1 MGLPARTP
9 IATTTLTGMAIMI
22 IRILT
27 AIPPIAIAIRIT
39 TAICTAFTTITTIT
53 IGITTTTI
61 TTTTTTTITTIATIT
76 VRSMTTRMRAP
87 TPPRSSGDLRRA
99 RRAICRR

>member
-1 MGLPARTP
+1 
-9 IATTTLTGMAIMI
+9 MAIMI

-27 AIPPIAIAIRIT
+27 SIPPIAIAIRIT

-53 IGITTTTI
+53 TGITTTTI
-61 TTTTTTTITTIATIT
+61 TTIMTIATIT

-99 RRAICRR
+99 RRAICRP

>member
-1 MGLPARTP
+1 MP
-9 IATTTLTGMAIMI
+9 IATTTLMGMAIMI

-27 AIPPIAIAIRIT
+27 AIPPIAIAIRIP

-53 IGITTTTI
+53 TGITTTTI
-61 TTTTTTTITTIATIT
+61 TTIMTISTIT

-99 RRAICRR
+99 RRAICRP

>member
-1 MGLPARTP
+1 MP

-27 AIPPIAIAIRIT
+27 AIPPIAIAIRIP

-53 IGITTTTI
+53 IGITTT

-99 RRAICRR
+99 RRAICRP